1 MSALDIMKWR
11 YRDGSRELGGYR
23 LLRSEFLD
31 ESDTFGRQETARLWL
46 DDITVMLTLGLFPL
60 DGNVVIH
67 DLYENGDISEDDI
80 RVFGEVLSRYVR
92 LAG

>member
-46 DDITVMLTLGLFPL
+46 DDITMMLAFSVPCGCVTA
-60 DGNVVIH
+60 IH

-80 RVFGEVLSRYVR
+80 RVFGEVLRRYVR
-92 LAG
+92 LTG